1 MAIRFVVGSG
11 ENRVEFDR
19 APLHTKRWDEQ
30 KAGLRLRLG
39 LPAHGREQKPG
50 Y

>member
-19 APLHTKRWDEQ
+19 APLHTKKWDDQ
-30 KAGLRLRLG
+30 KQGLRLRLG
-39 LPAHGREQKPG
+39 LPAHGNATK
-50 Y
+50 